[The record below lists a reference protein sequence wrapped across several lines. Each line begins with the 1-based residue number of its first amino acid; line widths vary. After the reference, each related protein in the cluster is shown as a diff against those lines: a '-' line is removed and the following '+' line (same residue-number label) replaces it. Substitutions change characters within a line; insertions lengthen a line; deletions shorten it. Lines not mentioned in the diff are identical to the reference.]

1 MHDED
6 FSVFIPFDEKSFEK
20 SAKDEPESYII
31 RGFASTGTRDREGDI
46 FPPESL
52 DIDTFLKHGF
62 INYEH
67 KKGDAYKIGIPT
79 ENTYIDPEH
88 GLFVEAKLFM
98 DNPYAKDM
106 WSLAKSLAKIGSKRK
121 VGFSIEGSFRG
132 RDYKNPAIVKEV
144 KVRNVAITTN
154 PANPEATWEAF
165 TKSFTTGSDI
175 VGEGISD
182 DGASA
187 LRKQSISHAIS
198 ELCYNIKDVT
208 DDEWHDIAKFMDEE
222 GRYDDS
228 TVVLFLQLS
237 KGLSR
242 EDALSTLTRL

>member
-1 MHDED
+1 MHEDD
-6 FSVFIPFDEKSFEK
+6 FSVFLPIDEKSFQK
-20 SAKDEPESYII
+20 SAKGEPESYII
-31 RGFASTGTRDREGDI
+31 RGFASTGAKDREGDI
-46 FPPESL
+46 IPPASL
-52 DIDTFLKHGF
+52 NISDFLKHGF

-67 KKGDAYKIGIPT
+67 KSGDAYKIGIPT

-106 WSLAKSLAKIGSKRK
+106 WNLAKSLAKVGSKRK
-121 VGFSIEGSFRG
+121 VGFSIEGSFLG
-132 RDYKNPAIVKEV
+132 RDYKNPSIIKKV

-154 PANPEATWEAF
+154 PANPEATWEVF
-165 TKSFTTGSDI
+165 TKTFTTGND
-175 VGEGISD
+175 VVDEGVST

-187 LRKQSISHAIS
+187 LRKQSIAHTIS

-208 DDEWHDIAKFMDEE
+208 DEEWHDIAKFMDEE

-242 EDALSTLTRL
+242 EDALSTLTKL